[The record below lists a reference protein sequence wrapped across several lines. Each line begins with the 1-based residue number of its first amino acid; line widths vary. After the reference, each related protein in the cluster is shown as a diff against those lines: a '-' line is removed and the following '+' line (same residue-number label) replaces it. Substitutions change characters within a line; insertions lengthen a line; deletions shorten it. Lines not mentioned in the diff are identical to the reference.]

1 VVYLLALLPFALG
14 FGRFER
20 STAADRTH
28 PRWRLVSGAILICA
42 GLALLAL
49 DGVAGDGW
57 LGLRVV
63 VLFLPFAGA
72 VLAGV
77 NPFRK

>member
-1 VVYLLALLPFALG
+1 
-14 FGRFER
+14 R
-20 STAADRTH
+20 SAAGDRIH
-28 PRWRLVSGAILICA
+28 PPWRLVSGAILICA

-57 LGLRVV
+57 LGLRLM
-63 VLFLPFAGA
+63 VLLLPFAGA